1 MAKKGFV
8 KNTVKGK
15 QRGKP
20 YSEGMKTTCLA
31 ELLTQDIHKVAKK
44 HGIPESTLRGW
55 IKKAK
60 EENGDEWAAARR
72 AAIQSISTL
81 AAAGAHMAVQQAV
94 DALDKNEDAVQE
106 RERLVAVM
114 KSAEATSA
122 DKAAAQKKL
131 EWVRPMSDYQRIA
144 YIRAL
149 TAATQKADQMAGET
163 VAPEVKV
170 VMSKELEEYGK

>member
-44 HGIPESTLRGW
+44 HGIPESTLRSW

-60 EENGDEWAAARR
+60 EENPDEWAAARS
-72 AAIQSISTL
+72 AAIQSVSTL
-81 AAAGAHMAVQQAV
+81 AAAGAHMAVQQTV
-94 DALDKNEDAVQE
+94 NALERNEDAVQE
-106 RERLVAVM
+106 RMRLIGVLINP
-114 KSAEATSA
+114 
-122 DKAAAQKKL
+122 D
-131 EWVRPMSDYQRIA
+131 
-144 YIRAL
+144 
-149 TAATQKADQMAGET
+149 AGEDEKDAARAALKLVQGLSNNELAT
-163 VAPEVKV
+163 YLRVLTMVAEKAGILAGSNTAREIRVEIKQ
-170 VMSKELEEYGK
+170 ELKEYGE